1 MHAPAAVAKA
11 QAAAEA
17 ETETEA
23 MRICGFKLKERKE
36 SKTKMGVKNKV
47 EHGCR
52 CTV

>member
-11 QAAAEA
+11 QAEAA

-23 MRICGFKLKERKE
+23 VRICGFKLKERKE